1 MHESNAY
8 WGITLATCKG
18 KPDDDK
24 LLRRKKGDPKVKA
37 IINEKIREHYGRIN
51 TWVFKEQRLKIMN
64 PDSINFYRLLISDEM
79 EDFIEEVVFDVDRI
93 FKKYRSIN
101 DTD

>member
-1 MHESNAY
+1 
-8 WGITLATCKG
+8 
-18 KPDDDK
+18 
-24 LLRRKKGDPKVKA
+24 
-37 IINEKIREHYGRIN
+37 
-51 TWVFKEQRLKIMN
+51 MN